1 MDRCKEVAEG
11 GVAFLLERL
20 VTHRYV
26 ENTYGTPVSM
36 HFNPFDSEHLER
48 IESAIHTPVGLML
61 NGGFS
66 AIMSKVSIYA
76 CYRTNTRRHLLRS
89 TSAVVLG

>member
-20 VTHRYV
+20 VTRRYV

-48 IESAIHTPVGLML
+48 IEFAIHTPVGLML

-66 AIMSKVSIYA
+66 AIMSKVGIYA
-76 CYRTNTRRHLLRS
+76 CYRTNRRRLLRS